1 MVIRQVLPVFVG
13 QPRSRSRRS
22 PQVTMA
28 IAASIAVHAGLAVYL
43 AVKTWTP
50 PEVVELPE
58 GPIFDIH
65 TVNLPRKA
73 VDVPTPQRPTVTP
86 RETQPIDVPTPTPI
100 PIAPTLTPPLTEAD
114 PGPPILAPPTVTP
127 APPAGP
133 VFLQPSWLAKPGAR
147 EFARFYPDSA
157 LRREVGGRAMLSC
170 TVSAAG
176 TLAGCQV
183 IGETPVSEGFGRAA
197 LRLAPYFRMR
207 PLTADGQPVDGGQVR
222 IPVRFGVDG

>member
-1 MVIRQVLPVFVG
+1 MVIHQALPVFAG
-13 QPRSRSRRS
+13 QAGSKRRRS

-28 IAASIAVHAGLAVYL
+28 IAASIAVHAGIAVYL

-58 GPIFDIH
+58 GPIFDIR
-65 TVNLPRKA
+65 TVTLPKKA
-73 VDVPTPQRPTVTP
+73 ADIPTPQRPTVSP
-86 RETQPIDVPTPTPI
+86 RETQPIEVPTPTPI
-100 PIAPTLTPPLTEAD
+100 PLPPTPPLTQTD
-114 PGPPILAPPTVTP
+114 PEPPILAPPTVTP
-127 APPAGP
+127 TPPAGP
-133 VFLQPSWLAKPGAR
+133 IFLQPSWLTKPGAR

-157 LRREVGGRAMLSC
+157 LRREVGGLAMLSC
-170 TVSAAG
+170 TVRAAG

-183 IGETPVSEGFGRAA
+183 LSETPASEGFGRAA